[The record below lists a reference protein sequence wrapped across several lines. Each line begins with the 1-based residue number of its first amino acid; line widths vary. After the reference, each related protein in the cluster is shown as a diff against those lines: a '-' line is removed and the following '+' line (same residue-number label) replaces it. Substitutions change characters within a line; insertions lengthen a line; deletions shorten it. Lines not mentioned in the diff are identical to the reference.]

1 MKGNMIH
8 PTAIIGDEVE
18 IGYGN
23 IIHPYT
29 IIEGKVKIGNNNNI
43 GPHVIIGCEPTDT
56 KHIERD
62 LENQQVIIGNN
73 NIIREFSLIE
83 QPCYENVT
91 EICDD
96 VFIMQGVHIS
106 HDVVLCNKSVITN
119 QSVLAGIVK
128 VLDGANIAM
137 ACTINQYTTIGHYSI
152 VATNAACMRNV
163 KPFSRYIP
171 GKANTVNYYAIK
183 KFGYEAYTEEIEDYV
198 LNNKEI
204 ISPGLKKI
212 TGEFD
217 FWVNKYGHKTY

>member
-171 GKANTVNYYAIK
+171 GKVNTVNYYAIK

-198 LNNKEI
+198 LNDKEV
-204 ISPGLKKI
+204 ISPMLKKI

>member
-183 KFGYEAYTEEIEDYV
+183 KFGYEAYTEEIEGYV
-198 LNNKEI
+198 LNNKEV
-204 ISPGLKKI
+204 ISPVLKKI

>member
-198 LNNKEI
+198 LNNKEV
-204 ISPGLKKI
+204 ISPVLKKI

>member
-198 LNNKEI
+198 LNNKEV
-204 ISPGLKKI
+204 ISPVLRKI
-212 TGEFD
+212 TDEFD